1 MFIVI
6 SELKM
11 GHKHKNMVV
20 LEMSFSVHATEDE
33 NKLLG
38 ILKNNFGI
46 EESAFSKTVFEGYHG
61 NPISR
66 YNATITDDLAQNIFN
81 IIFQKLSSN
90 DKKKLLED
98 ISQNIDSTKALYV
111 RLDKSSLF
119 EDHFRINESNTF
131 HFKFKPRVKYLKEAS
146 DFYKKLILDSDD
158 AKGNL

>member
-1 MFIVI
+1 
-6 SELKM
+6 
-11 GHKHKNMVV
+11 
-20 LEMSFSVHATEDE
+20 
-33 NKLLG
+33 LG

-81 IIFQKLSSN
+81 IIFKKLSSN
-90 DKKKLLED
+90 DKKRLLED
-98 ISQNIDSTKALYV
+98 ISQNIDSTKALYL

-119 EDHFRINESNTF
+119 EDHFRISESNTF

-146 DFYKKLILDSDD
+146 DFYKKLILNSDD

>member
-11 GHKHKNMVV
+11 GKKHKNMVV
-20 LEMSFSVHATEDE
+20 LEISFNVHATEDE
-33 NKLLG
+33 KKLLG

-46 EESAFSKTVFEGYHG
+46 EESAFFKTVFEGYHG
-61 NPISR
+61 NPIFN
-66 YNATITDDLAQNIFN
+66 YNAKITDALAQDIFK
-81 IIFQKLSSN
+81 IIFKKLSSN

-111 RLDKSSLF
+111 RLEKSSLF
-119 EDHFRINESNTF
+119 EDRFRINGSNIF
-131 HFKFKPRVKYLKEAS
+131 HFKFKPRVKYLTEAS

-158 AKGNL
+158 AKGKL